1 MKKKLKQITKTLLLY
16 LIVFFTSC
24 NKDELY
30 EADNLSKAKATSRY
44 VTFNE
49 LKKNQKAFREFQ
61 EVENKISLAK
71 TSNQA
76 GLSSRLVYLSQYN
89 FSIDTD
95 KILLIENGDYKS
107 YTFPVYRDD
116 ETEKTENL
124 VITQKNNEV
133 NAYLSKYTLT
143 EFEKQKIEN

>member
-1 MKKKLKQITKTLLLY
+1 MKKKLKQITKTLLLC

-76 GLSSRLVYLSQYN
+76 GLSSRVVYLSQYN

-95 KILLIENGDYKS
+95 KY
-107 YTFPVYRDD
+107 FW
-116 ETEKTENL
+116 
-124 VITQKNNEV
+124 
-133 NAYLSKYTLT
+133 
-143 EFEKQKIEN
+143 

>member
-1 MKKKLKQITKTLLLY
+1 MKKKLKQIPTTLLLC

-30 EADNLSKAKATSRY
+30 EADNLSKAKATSRF

-49 LKKNQKAFREFQ
+49 LKKNQKAFEEFQ
-61 EVENKISLAK
+61 EVEQKVSLAK
-71 TSNQA
+71 SSNQA

-95 KILLIENGDYKS
+95 KILLVEKGDYKS
-107 YTFPVYRDD
+107 YTFPIYREE

-124 VITQKNNEV
+124 VITQKNSEV
-133 NAYLSKYTLT
+133 NAYLSKYTLVL
-143 EFEKQKIEN
+143 I